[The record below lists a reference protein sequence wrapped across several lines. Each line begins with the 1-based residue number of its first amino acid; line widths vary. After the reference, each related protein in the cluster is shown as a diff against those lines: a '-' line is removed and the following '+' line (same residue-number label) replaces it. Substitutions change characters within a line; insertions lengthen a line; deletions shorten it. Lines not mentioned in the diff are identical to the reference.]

1 MTGAVRWA
9 AGVALTVLV
18 VVAGLT
24 IGIKYKQRD
33 VADALA
39 KADRLELLLLD
50 ADAREQKLL
59 DEKRALSALNV
70 EQQMQIADLKM
81 KRPVVPP
88 LPEIPST
95 SEGLTKSL
103 LALGLQEG
111 AKVIDLGVIGDYKV
125 SMPGGSL
132 FHYWDAEKIV
142 EWGEQAKRVPSFE
155 KRQAADQLIIDKY
168 GALVAGLNLELDKT
182 EGARVECARK
192 YSLRTEQYESVK
204 LANGALTKEMQLKSL
219 RTKIIF
225 GVTIP
230 IVAWLT
236 YTLTKK

>member
-1 MTGAVRWA
+1 MTGAIKWLG
-9 AGVALTVLV
+9 GVALTVLV

-33 VADALA
+33 VADAQA
-39 KADRLELLLLD
+39 RADRLQLLLLD

-70 EQQMQIADLKM
+70 EQQTQIADLKM

-155 KRQAADQLIIDKY
+155 KRQAADQLILDKY

>member
-1 MTGAVRWA
+1 MTGAIKWA
-9 AGVALTVLV
+9 SGLVLALLV
-18 VVAGLT
+18 VAAGLT

-39 KADRLELLLLD
+39 KADRLQLLLLD

-155 KRQAADQLIIDKY
+155 KRQAADQLILDKY

-230 IVAWLT
+230 VVAWLT
-236 YTLTKK
+236 YTVTKR

>member
-1 MTGAVRWA
+1 MTGAIKWLG
-9 AGVALTVLV
+9 GVALTVLV

-33 VADALA
+33 VANVLA
-39 KADRLELLLLD
+39 RADRLQLLLLD

-59 DEKRALSALNV
+59 DEKRALAAVNV

-155 KRQAADQLIIDKY
+155 KRQAADQLILDKY

>member
-33 VADALA
+33 VANVLA
-39 KADRLELLLLD
+39 RADRLQLLLLD
-50 ADAREQKLL
+50 ADARGQKLL

-230 IVAWLT
+230 VVAWLT
-236 YTLTKK
+236 YTVTKR

>member
-1 MTGAVRWA
+1 MTGAIKWLG
-9 AGVALTVLV
+9 GVALTLLV

-33 VADALA
+33 VANVLA
-39 KADRLELLLLD
+39 RADRLQLLLLD

-59 DEKRALSALNV
+59 DEKRALNALNV

-132 FHYWDAEKIV
+132 FHYWDAEKVV